1 MTAGCDNI
9 YRLLDKNKKILKP
22 GSHITDQNNN
32 LLTIVGYDGQV
43 YLNITNTDILNKLI
57 RTYHVLYYFFLFYL
71 LNYFYEYREFMCIVQ
86 QE

>member
-1 MTAGCDNI
+1 MKMRKLDWNDIKEI
-9 YRLLDKNKKILKP
+9 Y
-22 GSHITDQNNN
+22 GQNNIDVLN
-32 LLTIVGYDGQV
+32 YQINDSDPEELTEKIIVAA
-43 YLNITNTDILNKLI
+43 DILNKLI